1 MTRADEMNTFA
12 ARCVL
17 VVDDVSVN
25 RMLAVAILRKLGWTC
40 AEADGGNA
48 ALDWLARN
56 PTVDLVMLDIRMP
69 DRNGEEVCRSLRANP
84 AFAALPIIAY
94 TAHALPADA
103 ERFLATGFTDVLI
116 KPISIQNVKDLIAR
130 LFPA

>member
-1 MTRADEMNTFA
+1 MTNANEMSA
-12 ARCVL
+12 SPARRVL

-48 ALDWLARN
+48 ALDWLANN
-56 PTVDLVMLDIRMP
+56 PSVDLVMLDIRMP
-69 DRNGEEVCRSLRANP
+69 DRNGEEVCRQLRADP
-84 AFAALPIIAY
+84 AFATLPIIAY
-94 TAHALPADA
+94 TAHALPADT

-116 KPISIQNVKDLIAR
+116 KPISIQNLKDLIAR
-130 LFPA
+130 LFPG